1 MSGAPGIVN
10 QTPRTIR
17 SYIVV
22 IFTPNPTYIHVNVY
36 VIMYLNILLNIL
48 FAYNIRLS
56 YILLL
61 KM

>member
-22 IFTPNPTYIHVNVY
+22 IFTPNPTYIHTCKRVRDNV
-36 VIMYLNILLNIL
+36 
-48 FAYNIRLS
+48 S
-56 YILLL
+56 
-61 KM
+61 

>member
-48 FAYNIRLS
+48 FA
-56 YILLL
+56 
-61 KM
+61 